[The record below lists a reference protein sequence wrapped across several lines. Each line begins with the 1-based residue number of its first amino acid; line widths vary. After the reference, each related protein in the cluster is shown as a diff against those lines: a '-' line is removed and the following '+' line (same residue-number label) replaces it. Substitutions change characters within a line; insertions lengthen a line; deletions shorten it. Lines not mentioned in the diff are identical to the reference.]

1 MQASCQCGAVQFKTP
16 TPEPLDLYHCHCIEC
31 RKQSS
36 SAFGTSAIFPAFP
49 LPDNLPLSCY
59 TRKTD
64 SGGLLDCYFC
74 TICGAR
80 VLHSRQGKKTMSV
93 KGGCL
98 EGLDWSKAKH
108 IWCSRA
114 VVKIP
119 EGVQRW
125 DKEPDD

>member
-1 MQASCQCGAVQFKTP
+1 MQASCQCGAVKFKTP

-74 TICGAR
+74 MICGAR
-80 VLHSRQGKKTMSV
+80 VLHSRQGKKTVSV